1 MTRSEGRWRLDA
13 LRERTVVPLSWVATV
28 VAHLLLGLLVGIVAV
43 VGTALGAAGARS
55 ARLSCPSSCSPA
67 SETRPGTGTCRRSRG
82 TGGTAGTPPCGQVGL
97 TIAAVWGVV
106 VVAVL
111 VGLAGQVLVA
121 SPHVALVEDVR
132 DDLLPVLALAVAFS
146 VLPAL
151 VFRWD
156 LRALGSRQPDER

>member
-1 MTRSEGRWRLDA
+1 
-13 LRERTVVPLSWVATV
+13 
-28 VAHLLLGLLVGIVAV
+28 
-43 VGTALGAAGARS
+43 
-55 ARLSCPSSCSPA
+55 
-67 SETRPGTGTCRRSRG
+67 
-82 TGGTAGTPPCGQVGL
+82 
-97 TIAAVWGVV
+97 
-106 VVAVL
+106 
-111 VGLAGQVLVA
+111 VA